1 MSGFVR
7 ATGRPKCLLREGDL
21 MKMDVSPIW
30 ILIPAILFSL
40 LSAVPAGGAD
50 FPEIGPLPARKAPDP
65 KAVELGR
72 RLFFDARLSGDASLS
87 CATCHNSEQGF
98 TTPKPLS
105 DAYPGSKHWRN
116 APTLMNVVY
125 KKGGFGWDGR
135 LEDLD
140 DMLRDMITDSM
151 NMNMDMQLM
160 QERLKQD
167 PEIVELTKAAYG
179 HVNMGTSQ
187 KGEMTHYVARNAII
201 QFLETLVSN
210 NVPFDQGKL
219 SARAREGM
227 DLFKGKAG
235 CIQCHNGP
243 YFSDGKPHNTGVSE
257 NPEVFKDPQR
267 HFTYVAYMMFMGVD
281 NRMNW
286 RRDVGYYTIS
296 KDRKDVGK
304 FITPTLRELKYTA
317 PYMHN
322 GVFGTLEEVIEFYN
336 QGGGSDRPGLKDPA
350 IKPLNLTS
358 GEKEA
363 LKEFLLSL
371 SGDPVLIPMPKG
383 VKVEYRP
390 IPKWKEVR
398 N

>member
-1 MSGFVR
+1 MRKVFLLVLTAVLAGFF
-7 ATGRPKCLLREGDL
+7 
-21 MKMDVSPIW
+21 SFS
-30 ILIPAILFSL
+30 IPVIA
-40 LSAVPAGGAD
+40 AD
-50 FPEIGPLPARKAPDP
+50 YPDIAPLPERKAPNP
-65 KAVELGR
+65 KAVELGKA
-72 RLFFDARLSGDASLS
+72 LFFDARLSGDAAIS
-87 CATCHNSEQGF
+87 CATCHNSEKGF
-98 TTPKPLS
+98 TTTMPLS
-105 DAYPGSKHWRN
+105 EAYPGSKHWRN
-116 APTLMNVVY
+116 APTLLNIVY
-125 KKGGFGWDGR
+125 KGKTYGWDGR
-135 LEDLD
+135 LDDLD

-167 PEIVELTKAAYG
+167 PKVVQMTKDAYG
-179 HVNMGTSQ
+179 DKNMGTSQ

-201 QFLETLVSN
+201 QFLETLTSK
-210 NVPFDQGKL
+210 NVPFDKGNL
-219 SARAREGM
+219 SAKAKEGM

-235 CIQCHNGP
+235 CIQCHNSP
-243 YFSDGKPHNTGVSE
+243 YFSDNKPHNTGVPE

-322 GVFGTLEEVIEFYN
+322 GMFSTLDEVIEFYN
-336 QGGGSDRPGLKDPA
+336 QGGGEDRPGMKDA
-350 IKPLNLTS
+350 AMKPLGLSS
-358 GEKEA
+358 GEKDA

-371 SGDPVLIPMPKG
+371 SGDPIAIEMPKAG
-383 VKVEYRP
+383 KKIEYAP
-390 IPKWKEVR
+390 VPNWKEVR

>member
-1 MSGFVR
+1 
-7 ATGRPKCLLREGDL
+7 
-21 MKMDVSPIW
+21 MKRK
-30 ILIPAILFSL
+30 ILSAILSFMALSL
-40 LSAVPAGGAD
+40 LSVTLARSAD
-50 FPEIGPLPARKAPDP
+50 YPDIGPLPERKAPNP
-65 KAVELGR
+65 KAVELGKI
-72 RLFFDARLSGDASLS
+72 LFFDARLSGDASIS
-87 CATCHNSEQGF
+87 CAKCHNSEQGF
-98 TTPKPLS
+98 TTRDPLS
-105 DAYPGSKHWRN
+105 EAYPGSKHWRN
-116 APTLMNVVY
+116 APTMLNIVY
-125 KKGGFGWDGR
+125 KGKSYGWDGR
-135 LEDLD
+135 LDDLD

-151 NMNMDMQLM
+151 NMNADMQLV

-167 PEIVELTKAAYG
+167 PKIVEMTMAAYKDTG
-179 HVNMGTSQ
+179 WGKGGMGTSIR
-187 KGEMTHYVARNAII
+187 GEMTHYVARNAII
-201 QFLETLVSN
+201 QFLETLTSK

-219 SARAREGM
+219 SAKAKEGM

-243 YFSDGKPHNTGVSE
+243 YFSDVKPHNTGVPE

-296 KDRKDVGK
+296 KDRNDLGK

-322 GVFGTLEEVIEFYN
+322 GILGTLDEVIEFYN
-336 QGGGSDRPGLKDPA
+336 QGGGEDRPGLKDSA
-350 IKPLNLTS
+350 MKPLGLTA

-371 SGDPVLIPMPKG
+371 SGDPIVIEMPKG
-383 VKVEYRP
+383 GKVEYQP
-390 IPKWKEVR
+390 MPDWKKTR

>member
-1 MSGFVR
+1 MKKVFV
-7 ATGRPKCLLREGDL
+7 
-21 MKMDVSPIW
+21 
-30 ILIPAILFSL
+30 SL
-40 LSAVPAGGAD
+40 LLLFTVVVVHAAD
-50 FPEIGPLPARKAPDP
+50 YPDIAPLPERKAPNP
-65 KAVELGR
+65 KAVELGKA
-72 RLFFDARLSGDASLS
+72 LFFDARLSGDAAIS
-87 CATCHNSEQGF
+87 CATCHNSEKGF
-98 TTPKPLS
+98 TTRDPLS
-105 DAYPGSKHWRN
+105 EAYPGSKHWRN
-116 APTLMNVVY
+116 SSTMLNVVY
-125 KKGGFGWDGR
+125 KQGGFGWDGR
-135 LEDLD
+135 LADLD

-167 PEIVELTKAAYG
+167 PKIVQLTKEAYG
-179 HVNMGTSQ
+179 DKNMGTSQ

-201 QFLETLVSN
+201 QFLETLVSK
-210 NVPFDQGKL
+210 NVPFDKGNL
-219 SARAREGM
+219 SEKAKEGM
-227 DLFKGKAG
+227 ALFKGKAG

-243 YFSDGKPHNTGVSE
+243 YFSDGKPHNTGVAE

-296 KDRKDVGK
+296 KDRNDVGK

-322 GVFGTLEEVIEFYN
+322 GIFATLDEVIEFYN
-336 QGGGSDRPGLKDPA
+336 QGGGEDRPGLKDA
-350 IKPLNLTS
+350 AMKPLGLSS
-358 GEKEA
+358 GEKDA

-371 SGDPVLIPMPKG
+371 SGDMVTIPMPKKG
-383 VKVEYRP
+383 EKIEYAP
-390 IPKWKEVR
+390 IPNWKEVR

>member
-1 MSGFVR
+1 MKKVSVFFV
-7 ATGRPKCLLREGDL
+7 
-21 MKMDVSPIW
+21 
-30 ILIPAILFSL
+30 ILA
-40 LSAVPAGGAD
+40 LSFTAHIYGAD
-50 FPEIGPLPARKAPDP
+50 YPDIGPLPERKSPNP
-65 KAVELGR
+65 KAVELGKT
-72 RLFFDARLSGDASLS
+72 LFFNSGLSGDLSLS

-98 TTPKPLS
+98 TTRNQLS

-116 APTLMNVVY
+116 TPTLINVVY
-125 KKGGFGWDGR
+125 KGKSHGWDGR
-135 LEDLD
+135 LDDLD

-167 PEIVELTKAAYG
+167 PEIVKMTKEAYG
-179 HVNMGTSQ
+179 DKNMGTSQ

-201 QFLETLVSN
+201 QFLETLTSK
-210 NVPFDQGKL
+210 NVPFDKGSL
-219 SARAREGM
+219 SEKAKEGM
-227 DLFKGKAG
+227 TLFKGKAG

-243 YFSDGKPHNTGVSE
+243 YFSDNKPHNTGVPE

-286 RRDVGYYTIS
+286 RRDIGYYTIS
-296 KDRKDVGK
+296 KDMKDLGK

-322 GVFGTLEEVIEFYN
+322 GMFNTLDEVIEFYN
-336 QGGGSDRPGLKDPA
+336 KGGADDRPGLKDA
-350 IKPLNLTS
+350 KIKPLNLTPS
-358 GEKEA
+358 EKEA

-371 SGDPVLIPMPKG
+371 SGDPITIAMPKG
-383 VKVEYRP
+383 VKIDYQP
-390 IPKWKEVR
+390 LTNWKGVT

>member
-1 MSGFVR
+1 MKR
-7 ATGRPKCLLREGDL
+7 LRWLVVMGGSAL
-21 MKMDVSPIW
+21 VFG
-30 ILIPAILFSL
+30 LF
-40 LSAVPAGGAD
+40 GGAPALGAE
-50 FPEIGPLPARKAPDP
+50 FPPIGPLPAGKAPNP

-72 RLFFDARLSGDASLS
+72 KLFFDPRLSGDAGIS
-87 CATCHNSEQGF
+87 CATCHNSEEGF
-98 TTPKPLS
+98 TTRKPLS

-116 APTLMNVVY
+116 APTILNVVY
-125 KKGGFGWDGR
+125 KQGGFGWDGR
-135 LEDLD
+135 LGDLD

-167 PEIVELTKAAYG
+167 PEIVRLAKEAYG
-179 HVNMGTSQ
+179 DKNMGTSQ
-187 KGEMTHYVARNAII
+187 KGEMTHYMARDAII
-201 QFLETLVSN
+201 RFLETLASRN
-210 NVPFDQGKL
+210 APFDQGRL
-219 SARAREGM
+219 TSAARRGM
-227 DLFKGKAG
+227 ELFKGKAG

-243 YFSDGKPHNTGVSE
+243 YFSDGKPHNTGVPE

-286 RRDVGYYTIS
+286 RRDVGYYTVS

-304 FITPTLRELKYTA
+304 FVTPTLRELKHTA

-322 GVFGTLEEVIEFYN
+322 GVFATLEEVIEFYN
-336 QGGGSDRPGLKDPA
+336 QGGGEDRPGLKDPA
-350 IKPLNLTS
+350 MKPLNLS
-358 GEKEA
+358 SEEKEA

-371 SGDPVLIPMPKG
+371 SGDPVSLPMPKG
-383 VKVEYRP
+383 VKVEYHP
-390 IPKWKEVR
+390 LPNWKEVR